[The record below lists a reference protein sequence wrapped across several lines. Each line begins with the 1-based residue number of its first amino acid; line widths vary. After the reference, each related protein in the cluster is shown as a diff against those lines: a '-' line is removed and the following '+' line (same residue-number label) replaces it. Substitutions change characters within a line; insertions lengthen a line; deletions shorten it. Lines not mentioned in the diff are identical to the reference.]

1 MEIKSDI
8 LLNSPPEQV
17 WLALN
22 DPSVLAR
29 CTPGCR
35 LFEPIGESEYR
46 VVMEMDIAAV
56 KGRYEGKVTLY
67 DKVPN
72 TSYRMR
78 FTGDGLTGFVQAEGL
93 VSLQPV
99 GEKTRLSYSIDAQI
113 GGKIAG
119 IGQRVIGGITKLV
132 LKRFFDALER
142 EANSLQGESLKGEA
156 R

>member
-1 MEIKSDI
+1 MDIKSDI

-22 DPSVLAR
+22 DPSVLAK
-29 CTPGCR
+29 CAPGCR

-46 VVMEMDIAAV
+46 VILEMDIAAV
-56 KGRYEGKVTLY
+56 KGRYEGKVALY

-99 GEKTRLSYSIDAQI
+99 EEKTRLSYSIDAQI

-119 IGQRVIGGITKLV
+119 IGQRVIGGITKLL
-132 LKRFFDALER
+132 LKRFFDAIER

>member
-1 MEIKSDI
+1 MEIKNDT

-22 DPSVLAR
+22 DPSVLAK

-46 VVMEMDIAAV
+46 VILEMDIAAV
-56 KGRYEGKVTLY
+56 KGRFEGKVALY

-78 FTGDGLTGFVQAEGL
+78 LTGDGLIGFVQAEGL
-93 VSLQPV
+93 LSLQPV
-99 GEKTRLSYSIDAQI
+99 EERTRLSYTIDAQI

-119 IGQRVIGGITKLV
+119 IGQRVIGGITKL
-132 LKRFFDALER
+132 LSKRFFDAIER